1 MREFLSFKALENK
14 ISRKQRTKYLRKT
27 IKRIP
32 KTKKLNACIK
42 AIQAVSSFFILMIML
57 LVLYY
62 EPFDFGWI
70 GLVVLFLVNI
80 AICKIGS
87 NFAIKKVIAMY
98 YGYQSLSLLYD
109 KIVIKE
115 IQRWVMNNSV
125 PTKRLTNIYLPHV
138 QTLLEEHKKAS
149 LIERFK
155 SQWGK
160 IFLLPSALFF
170 VFSFIYKL
178 PGAENASSGEILYAY
193 ILVLIIGVIILVFT
207 VPVPVALLSFY
218 TPDFDRRFYARLE
231 LALTIAAYR

>member
-1 MREFLSFKALENK
+1 MNTWLEAILIALVCLIFL
-14 ISRKQRTKYLRKT
+14 TG
-27 IKRIP
+27 
-32 KTKKLNACIK
+32 
-42 AIQAVSSFFILMIML
+42 FIFI
-57 LVLYY
+57 YSDRF
-62 EPFDFGWI
+62 EFGWLCLI
-70 GLVVLFLVNI
+70 ATFL
-80 AICKIGS
+80 AISIIYAAAS
-87 NFAIKKVIAMY
+87 NLMIKKVIAMY

>member
-1 MREFLSFKALENK
+1 MNTWLEAILIALVCLIFL
-14 ISRKQRTKYLRKT
+14 TG
-27 IKRIP
+27 
-32 KTKKLNACIK
+32 
-42 AIQAVSSFFILMIML
+42 FIFI
-57 LVLYY
+57 YSDRF
-62 EPFDFGWI
+62 EFGWLCLI
-70 GLVVLFLVNI
+70 ATFL
-80 AICKIGS
+80 AISIIYAAAS
-87 NFAIKKVIAMY
+87 NLMIKKVIAMY

-160 IFLLPSALFF
+160 IFLLPSTLFI
-170 VFSFIYKL
+170 VFSFIFQL
-178 PGAENASSGEILYAY
+178 PGAEDASSNELLYVGFLILM
-193 ILVLIIGVIILVFT
+193 IGVMVLVIIGFVTFGI
-207 VPVPVALLSFY
+207 LSFSV
-218 TPDFDRRFYARLE
+218 PDFDRRFHARLE